1 MTQIQWKNDGWNTLQ
16 EADTKKHIMEIN
28 CRTENG
34 EVVEVRIRH
43 SRGEE
48 IKVKVMVD
56 GKQSLPMPIDVFESH
71 FEKNELELRE

>member
-1 MTQIQWKNDGWNTLQ
+1 
-16 EADTKKHIMEIN
+16 MEIN

-48 IKVKVMVD
+48 IKAKVMVD
-56 GKQSLPMPIDVFESH
+56 GKQSFPMPIDVFESR
-71 FEKNELELRE
+71 FNKNELEFKE